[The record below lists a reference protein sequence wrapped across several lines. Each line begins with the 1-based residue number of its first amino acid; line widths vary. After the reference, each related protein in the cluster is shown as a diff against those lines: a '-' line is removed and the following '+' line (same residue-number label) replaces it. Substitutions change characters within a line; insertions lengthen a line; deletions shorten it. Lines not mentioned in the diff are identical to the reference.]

1 MTLHQPAPL
10 SALLTGLPV
19 VLTNWLRGIAAAPQV
34 FGSFPGLT
42 LLPAEL
48 PIERIKAESLVAEL
62 AARYAAAIEDRAAVP
77 ARLAALRSELKA
89 RGLAGLI
96 LPLTDEYQ
104 SEYLPM
110 RAQRLTWLTGF
121 TGSAGTTAVLLEKAG
136 VWSDGRYT
144 LQLAAQVD
152 GALFERLHITDS
164 PPTDWLK
171 ANLKKGERFAYDP
184 WLHTEAGVKRLQE
197 ACTAAGAELMA
208 VDDNPLDAVWGAD
221 QPPPPLGPVRVQ
233 EQALA
238 GLSAPEK
245 RRAIA
250 EAVKASGAD
259 AVVLTLPESIAWL
272 LNIRGSDV
280 PHTPLPLSMAVL
292 QAQDGSVDLY
302 IDGRK
307 LDAAVREHLG
317 DVRLHDA
324 GAFPSAL
331 TALGEARKSVQV
343 DPATAAVYVL
353 QRLEASG
360 AKLIRSED
368 PCLLPKA
375 CKTTA
380 ELDGTRAAHRRDGA
394 AVSKFLCWLDA
405 NATKGGGVDEIMAVE
420 KLQSFRR
427 LSNEL
432 RDLSFSTISG
442 AGPNGAI
449 VHYRVTPETNR
460 KLEPGNLYLVDSGGQ
475 YPDGTTDITRTIA
488 IGAPTPEMRDRY
500 TRVLKG
506 HIAIATAKF
515 PEGTSGQQLDS
526 LARKP
531 LWEVGLDFD
540 HGTGHGVGAYLSVH
554 EGPQRIAKAGSAVP
568 LKPGMIISNEP
579 GYYKTGG
586 YGIRIENLV
595 VVRVEIEKAENGKR
609 WFGFETITRAP
620 FDRRLID
627 LSLLTPAEVAWVDAY
642 HALVWQ
648 DIAEHVDDATR
659 GWLKQAT
666 APLGA

>member
-10 SALLTGLPV
+10 PAHLAGLPA
-19 VLTNWLRGIAAAPQV
+19 VLTDWLRGIAAAPPV
-34 FGSFPGLT
+34 FGGFPGLA
-42 LLPAEL
+42 LLPADL
-48 PIERIKAESLVAEL
+48 AIERVEADSLVAEL

-77 ARLAALRSELKA
+77 ARLAALRAELKK

-136 VWSDGRYT
+136 IWSDGRYT
-144 LQLAAQVD
+144 LQLDAQVD
-152 GALFERLHITDS
+152 GRLFERLHITDS

-197 ACTAAGAELMA
+197 ACAAAGAELVA
-208 VDDNPLDAVWGAD
+208 VDDNPLDSVWGAD

-233 EQALA
+233 DQTLT
-238 GLSAPEK
+238 GLSAADK
-245 RRAIA
+245 RRTIA
-250 EAVKASGAD
+250 EAVKANGAD

-292 QAQDGSVDLY
+292 HAPDGGVDLY
-302 IDGRK
+302 IDARK
-307 LDAAVREHLG
+307 LDGTVRKHLG
-317 DVRLHDA
+317 DVRLQDVA
-324 GAFPSAL
+324 DFPAAL
-331 TALGEARKSVQV
+331 AALGAQQKTVQA

-353 QRLEASG
+353 QRLEQAG

-405 NATKGGGVDEIMAVE
+405 NATTGDGIDEIMAVE
-420 KLQSFRR
+420 KLQGFRR

-475 YPDGTTDITRTIA
+475 YPDGTTDITRTVA
-488 IGAPTPEMRDRY
+488 IGEPTAEMRDRY

-515 PEGTSGQQLDS
+515 PEGTAGQQLDS
-526 LARKP
+526 LARRP

-554 EGPQRIAKAGSAVP
+554 EGPQRIAKAGSPVP

-595 VVRVEIEKAENGKR
+595 VVRVETEKAENGKR
-609 WFGFETITRAP
+609 WLGFETITRAP
-620 FDRRLID
+620 YDRRLIE
-627 LSLLTPAEVAWVDAY
+627 LALLTADEIAWVDAY

-648 DIAEHVDDATR
+648 DVADHVDDATR
-659 GWLKQAT
+659 AWLKRAT
-666 APLGA
+666 APLSA

>member
-10 SALLTGLPV
+10 PALLAGLPA
-19 VLTNWLRGIAAAPQV
+19 VLTDWLRGIAAAPKV
-34 FGSFPGLT
+34 FGGFPGLA
-42 LLPAEL
+42 LLPADL
-48 PIERIKAESLVAEL
+48 PLDRSKAESLVAEL

-77 ARLAALRSELKA
+77 ARLAALRAELA
-89 RGLAGLI
+89 RRGLSGLF

-121 TGSAGTTAVLLEKAG
+121 TGSAGSVAVLTGKAA

-144 LQLAAQVD
+144 LQLAQQVD
-152 GALFERLHITDS
+152 GRLFEHLHSTDN
-164 PPTDWLK
+164 PPPDWLK
-171 ANLKKGERFAYDP
+171 ANLKAGDRFAYDP
-184 WLHTEAGVKRLQE
+184 WLHTEAAVKRMKD
-197 ACTAAGAELMA
+197 ACAAAGAELVA
-208 VDDNPLDAVWGAD
+208 VEENPLDAVWGAD

-233 EQALA
+233 ELALA
-238 GLSAPEK
+238 GQSAAEK
-245 RRAIA
+245 RSTIA
-250 EAVKASGAD
+250 AAVKTAGAD

-280 PHTPLPLSMAVL
+280 PHTPLPLSMAIL
-292 QAQDGSVDLY
+292 HSDGAVDLY
-302 IDGRK
+302 IDARK
-307 LDAAVREHLG
+307 LDAAVRRHLG
-317 DVRLHDA
+317 DVRLHAPED
-324 GAFPSAL
+324 FPPAL
-331 TALGEARKSVQV
+331 TTLGTGHKTVQV
-343 DPATAAVYVL
+343 DPMTSGSYVL
-353 QRLEASG
+353 QRLEAAG
-360 AKLIRSED
+360 ATLVRAED

-375 CKTTA
+375 CKTSA

-394 AVSKFLCWLDA
+394 AVSKFLAWLDA
-405 NATKGGGVDEIMAVE
+405 HAAHGGVDEIAAAE

-460 KLEPGNLYLVDSGGQ
+460 MLEPGNLYLVDSGGQ

-488 IGAPTPEMRDRY
+488 VGEPSAEMRDRF

-506 HIAIATAKF
+506 HIALATAKF
-515 PEGTSGQQLDS
+515 PEGTSGQQLDA

-531 LWEVGLDFD
+531 LWEIGLDYD

-554 EGPQRIAKAGSAVP
+554 EGPQRIAKLGSPVA

-595 VVRVEIEKAENGKR
+595 AVRVESEKAENGKR
-609 WFGFETITRAP
+609 WLGFETITRAP

-627 LSLLTPAEVAWVDAY
+627 LPLLTAAEVAWVDAY
-642 HALVWQ
+642 HALVWH
-648 DIAEHVDDATR
+648 DIAELVDDATR
-659 GWLKQAT
+659 DWLKQAT

>member
-1 MTLHQPAPL
+1 MTLHQPPQL
-10 SALLTGLPV
+10 SGLPEPAAA
-19 VLTNWLRGIAAAPQV
+19 WLRGIAAAPKV
-34 FGSFPGLT
+34 FGDFPGLA
-42 LLPAEL
+42 LLPTDL
-48 PIERIKAESLVAEL
+48 PVDRTKAESLVAEL

-77 ARLAALRSELKA
+77 ARLAALRRELKA

-121 TGSAGTTAVLLEKAG
+121 TGSAGTTAVLADKAG

-152 GALFERLHITDS
+152 GALFERLHIIDS
-164 PPTDWLK
+164 PPTEWLK
-171 ANLKKGERFAYDP
+171 ANLKKGDRFAYDP
-184 WLHTEAGVKRLQE
+184 WLHIEAGVKRLQE
-197 ACTAAGAELMA
+197 ACTAAGAELVA
-208 VDDNPLDAVWGAD
+208 VEDNPLDAVWGTD
-221 QPPPPLGPVRVQ
+221 QPPPPLGLVRVQ
-233 EQALA
+233 DQKLA
-238 GLSAPEK
+238 GMSSLEK
-245 RRAIA
+245 RAAIA
-250 EAVKASGAD
+250 GAVKANTAD

-280 PHTPLPLSMAVL
+280 PHTPLPLSMAL
-292 QAQDGSVDLY
+292 LHSDGGVDLY

-307 LDAAVREHLG
+307 LDGAVRRHLG

-324 GAFPSAL
+324 AAFPAAL
-331 TALGEARKSVQV
+331 TALGEAHKSVQV

-353 QRLEASG
+353 QRLEKAG
-360 AKLIRSED
+360 AKLVRAED

-375 CKTTA
+375 CKTAA

-405 NATKGGGVDEIMAVE
+405 NATKGGGIDEMAAVE
-420 KLQSFRR
+420 KLQGFRR

-442 AGPNGAI
+442 AGSNGAI

-488 IGAPTPEMRDRY
+488 IGEPSAEMRDRY

-531 LWEVGLDFD
+531 LWEIGLDFD

-554 EGPQRIAKAGSAVP
+554 EGPQRIAKAGSPVP

-595 VVRVEIEKAENGKR
+595 VVRVEAETSESGKR
-609 WFGFETITRAP
+609 WLGFETITRAP
-620 FDRRLID
+620 FDRRLIE
-627 LSLLTPAEVAWVDAY
+627 LSLLTAAEVAWIDAY
-642 HALVWQ
+642 HALVWR
-648 DIAEHVDDATR
+648 DVAEHVDDATR

>member
-10 SALLTGLPV
+10 STLPADMPA
-19 VLTNWLRGIAAAPQV
+19 VLTDWLRGIAAAPKV
-34 FGSFPGLT
+34 FGGFPGLS
-42 LLPAEL
+42 LLPASL
-48 PIERIKAESLVAEL
+48 PVDRSRAESLVAEL

-77 ARLAALRSELKA
+77 VRVAALRTELKK

-121 TGSAGTTAVLLEKAG
+121 TGSAGTTAVLLEKAA

-144 LQLAAQVD
+144 LQLDAQVD
-152 GALFERLHITDS
+152 GTLFERLHITDS

-197 ACTAAGAELMA
+197 SCAAAGAELVA
-208 VDDNPLDAVWGAD
+208 VDDNPLDAVWAD

-233 EQALA
+233 DQALT
-238 GLSAPEK
+238 GRSAQDK
-245 RRAIA
+245 RGAIA
-250 EAVKASGAD
+250 EAVKANGAD

-292 QAQDGSVDLY
+292 HSDAGVDLY

-307 LDAAVREHLG
+307 LDDTARRHLG
-317 DVRLHDA
+317 DVRLLEA
-324 GAFPSAL
+324 AAFPAAL
-331 TALGEARKSVQV
+331 TELGQAGKSVQV
-343 DPATAAVYVL
+343 DANTAAVYVL
-353 QRLEASG
+353 QRLEVAG

-375 CKTTA
+375 CKTAA

-405 NATKGGGVDEIMAVE
+405 NAAKGGIDEIAAVE

-442 AGPNGAI
+442 AGSNGAI
-449 VHYRVTPETNR
+449 VHYRVTPETNK

-475 YPDGTTDITRTIA
+475 YPDGTTDITRTVA
-488 IGAPTPEMRDRY
+488 IGEPTAEMRDRY

-526 LARKP
+526 LARRP
-531 LWEVGLDFD
+531 LWEIGLDFD

-554 EGPQRIAKAGSAVP
+554 EGPQRIAKAGSPVP

-595 VVRVEIEKAENGKR
+595 VVRVETEKAENGKR

-620 FDRRLID
+620 YDRRLID
-627 LSLLTPAEVAWVDAY
+627 LSLLTAAEIAWVDAY

-648 DIAEHVDDATR
+648 DVADHVDDATR
-659 GWLKQAT
+659 AWLKQAT
-666 APLGA
+666 APLKN

>member
-1 MTLHQPAPL
+1 MTLHQPPQL
-10 SALLTGLPV
+10 SGLPDSAAA
-19 VLTNWLRGIAAAPQV
+19 WLRGIAAAPKV
-34 FGSFPGLT
+34 FGDFPGLA
-42 LLPAEL
+42 LLPADL
-48 PIERIKAESLVAEL
+48 PLDRAKAESLVAEL

-77 ARLAALRSELKA
+77 ARLAALRTELKT
-89 RGLAGLI
+89 RGLTGLI

-121 TGSAGTTAVLLEKAG
+121 TGSAGTTAVLLDKAG

-144 LQLAAQVD
+144 LQLDAQVD

-184 WLHTEAGVKRLQE
+184 WLHTEAAVKRLAE
-197 ACTAAGAELMA
+197 ACTAAGAELVA
-208 VDDNPLDAVWGAD
+208 VDDNPLDAVWAD
-221 QPPPPLGPVRVQ
+221 QPPPPLGPVRMQ
-233 EQALA
+233 ELALA
-238 GLSAPEK
+238 GLSAQKK
-245 RRAIA
+245 RTTIA
-250 EAVKASGAD
+250 EAVKANGAD

-280 PHTPLPLSMAVL
+280 PHTPLPLSMAIL
-292 QAQDGSVDLY
+292 HSDGGVDLY
-302 IDGRK
+302 IDSRK
-307 LDAAVREHLG
+307 LDETVRKHLG

-324 GAFPSAL
+324 SAFPEAL
-331 TALGEARKSVQV
+331 SKLGQAGKIVQV
-343 DPATAAVYVL
+343 DPATAAVCVL
-353 QRLEASG
+353 QRLEQAG
-360 AKLIRSED
+360 ARLIRSED

-394 AVSKFLCWLDA
+394 AVSKFLAWLDA
-405 NATKGGGVDEIMAVE
+405 NAAKGGIDEIAAVE
-420 KLQSFRR
+420 KLQGFRR

-488 IGAPTPEMRDRY
+488 IGEPTPEMRDRY

-531 LWEVGLDFD
+531 LWDIGLDFD

-554 EGPQRIAKAGSAVP
+554 EGPQRIAKAGSPVP

-579 GYYKTGG
+579 GYYKTGS

-595 VVRVEIEKAENGKR
+595 VVRVETEKAENGKR
-609 WFGFETITRAP
+609 WLGFETVTRVP
-620 FDRRLID
+620 YDRRLIE
-627 LSLLTPAEVAWVDAY
+627 LSLLTAEEIAWVDAY
-642 HALVWQ
+642 HAQVWQ
-648 DIAEHVDDATR
+648 DVSDHVDETTR
-659 GWLKQAT
+659 AWLKQAI
-666 APLGA
+666 APLKA

>member
-1 MTLHQPAPL
+1 MTLHQPPQL
-10 SALLTGLPV
+10 SGLPESAAA
-19 VLTNWLRGIAAAPQV
+19 WLRGIAAAPPV
-34 FGSFPGLT
+34 FGAFPGLA
-42 LLPAEL
+42 LLPADL
-48 PIERIKAESLVAEL
+48 PLDRMKAESLVAEL

-77 ARLAALRSELKA
+77 ARLAALRTELKK
-89 RGLAGLI
+89 RGLAGLV

-121 TGSAGTTAVLLEKAG
+121 SGSAGTTAVLADKAG

-152 GALFERLHITDS
+152 GALFDRLHITDS
-164 PPTDWLK
+164 PPADWLK
-171 ANLKKGERFAYDP
+171 ANLKSGDRFAYDP
-184 WLHTEAGVKRLQE
+184 WLHTEAAVKRLAE
-197 ACTAAGAELMA
+197 ACAAAGAELVA
-208 VDDNPLDAVWGAD
+208 VEDNPLDAVWAD

-233 EQALA
+233 DEALT
-238 GLSAPEK
+238 GRSSQQK
-245 RRAIA
+245 RATVA
-250 EAVKASGAD
+250 EALKANGAD

-292 QAQDGSVDLY
+292 HRDGGVDLY

-307 LDAAVREHLG
+307 LDAAVRKHLG

-324 GAFPSAL
+324 GAFPAAL
-331 TALGEARKSVQV
+331 AALGEARRTVQV
-343 DPATAAVYVL
+343 DANTAAVYVL
-353 QRLEASG
+353 QRLETAG
-360 AKLIRSED
+360 AKLVRAED

-375 CKTTA
+375 CKTAA
-380 ELDGTRAAHRRDGA
+380 ELDGTRAAHRRDGV
-394 AVSKFLCWLDA
+394 AVSKFLAWLDGHA
-405 NATKGGGVDEIMAVE
+405 AKGGIDELAAAD

-442 AGPNGAI
+442 AGSNGAI
-449 VHYRVTPETNR
+449 VHYRATPETNR

-488 IGAPTPEMRDRY
+488 IGEPSAEMRDRY

-506 HIAIATAKF
+506 HIALATAKF
-515 PEGTSGQQLDS
+515 PEGTAGQQLDS
-526 LARKP
+526 LARRP
-531 LWEVGLDFD
+531 LWEIGLDFD

-595 VVRVEIEKAENGKR
+595 VVRVETEKAENGKR

-627 LSLLTPAEVAWVDAY
+627 LSLLTAEEVAWVDAY

-648 DIAEHVDDATR
+648 DVADHLDEATR

-666 APLGA
+666 APLYA

>member
-10 SALLTGLPV
+10 SALLAGLPA
-19 VLTNWLRGIAAAPQV
+19 VLTDWLRGIAAAPRV
-34 FGSFPGLT
+34 FGSYPGLA
-42 LLPAEL
+42 LLPADL
-48 PIERIKAESLVAEL
+48 PVDRSRAESLVAEL

-77 ARLAALRSELKA
+77 PRLAALRAELA
-89 RGLAGLI
+89 RRNLSGLY

-110 RAQRLTWLTGF
+110 RAQRLSWLTGF
-121 TGSAGTTAVLLEKAG
+121 TGSAGSVAVLADKAA

-144 LQLAAQVD
+144 LQLAQQVD
-152 GALFERLHITDS
+152 GRLFEHLHSTDN

-171 ANLKKGERFAYDP
+171 ANLKKGDRFAYDP
-184 WLHTEAGVKRLQE
+184 WLHAEGMVKRLQE
-197 ACTAAGAELMA
+197 ACTAAGAELVA
-208 VDDNPLDAVWGAD
+208 VDSNPIDAVWTD

-233 EQALA
+233 DLTLA
-238 GLSAPEK
+238 GQSSADK
-245 RRAIA
+245 RAAIA
-250 EAVKASGAD
+250 AAAKTAGAD

-280 PHTPLPLSMAVL
+280 PHTPLPLSMAL
-292 QAQDGSVDLY
+292 LHADGAVDLY
-302 IDGRK
+302 IDDRK
-307 LDAAVREHLG
+307 LDAAVRQHLG
-317 DVRLHDA
+317 DVRLHAADA
-324 GAFPSAL
+324 FTAAL
-331 TALGEARKSVQV
+331 TALGAAHKSVQV
-343 DPATAAVYVL
+343 DPATAAAYVL
-353 QRLEASG
+353 QRLEQAG
-360 AKLIRSED
+360 ARLVRAED

-375 CKTTA
+375 CKTAA

-394 AVSKFLCWLDA
+394 AVSKFLAWLDTQA
-405 NATKGGGVDEIMAVE
+405 ARGGVDEMAAAQ
-420 KLQSFRR
+420 KLQDFRR

-432 RDLSFSTISG
+432 RDLSFTTISG

-460 KLEPGNLYLVDSGGQ
+460 LLEPGNLFLVDSGGQ

-488 IGAPTPEMRDRY
+488 IGEPTAEMRDRY

-506 HIAIATAKF
+506 HIALATAKF
-515 PEGTSGQQLDS
+515 PEGTSGQQLDA

-531 LWEVGLDFD
+531 LWEIGLDYD

-554 EGPQRIAKAGSAVP
+554 EGPQRIAKMGSPVA

-579 GYYKTGG
+579 GYYKTGA

-595 VVRVEIEKAENGKR
+595 TVRVETDKAENGKR
-609 WFGFETITRAP
+609 WLGFETITRAP

-627 LSLLTPAEVAWVDAY
+627 LTLLTAAEVAWVDAY
-642 HALVWQ
+642 HALVWH
-648 DIAEHVDDATR
+648 DIADLLDDAAR
-659 GWLKQAT
+659 DWLKQAT

>member
-1 MTLHQPAPL
+1 M
-10 SALLTGLPV
+10 
-19 VLTNWLRGIAAAPQV
+19 
-34 FGSFPGLT
+34 FGAFPGLA
-42 LLPAEL
+42 LLPAD
-48 PIERIKAESLVAEL
+48 PAIDRAKAESLVAEL
-62 AARYAAAIEDRAAVP
+62 AARYAAAIEDRTAVP
-77 ARLAALRSELKA
+77 ARLTALRTELKQ

-121 TGSAGTTAVLLEKAG
+121 TGSAGTTAVLLDKAA

-144 LQLAAQVD
+144 LQLDAQVD

-164 PPTDWLK
+164 PPPDWLT

-184 WLHTEAGVKRLQE
+184 WLHTEAAVKRLQE
-197 ACTAAGAELMA
+197 ACTAAGAELVA
-208 VDDNPLDAVWGAD
+208 VDDNPLDAIWTD

-233 EQALA
+233 DQALT
-238 GLSAPEK
+238 GLSAQEK
-245 RRAIA
+245 RRTIA
-250 EAVKASGAD
+250 EAVKTSGGD

-292 QAQDGSVDLY
+292 QVQDGSVDLY

-307 LDAAVREHLG
+307 LDTAVRTHLG
-317 DVRLHDA
+317 DVRLHEA
-324 GAFPSAL
+324 AAFPEAL
-331 TALGEARKSVQV
+331 SKLGQAGKSVQV
-343 DPATAAVYVL
+343 DPNTAAVYVL
-353 QRLEASG
+353 QRLEQAG
-360 AKLIRSED
+360 AKLIRRDD

-405 NATKGGGVDEIMAVE
+405 NATTGDGIDEIMAVE
-420 KLQSFRR
+420 KLQGFRR

-488 IGAPTPEMRDRY
+488 IGKPTAEMRDRY

-506 HIAIATAKF
+506 HIAIATVKF

-554 EGPQRIAKAGSAVP
+554 EGPQRIAKAGSPVP

-579 GYYKTGG
+579 GYYKTGA

-595 VVRVEIEKAENGKR
+595 VVRVETEKAENGKR
-609 WFGFETITRAP
+609 WLGFETITRAP
-620 FDRRLID
+620 YDRRLVD
-627 LSLLTPAEVAWVDAY
+627 LSLLTAEEIAWVDAY

-648 DIAEHVDDATR
+648 DVVDHVDDTTR
-659 GWLKQAT
+659 AWLRQAT
-666 APLGA
+666 APLNA

>member
-1 MTLHQPAPL
+1 MTLHQPPQL
-10 SALLTGLPV
+10 SGLPEAAAA
-19 VLTNWLRGIAAAPQV
+19 WLRGIAAAPKV
-34 FGSFPGLT
+34 FGDFPGLV
-42 LLPAEL
+42 LLPADL
-48 PIERIKAESLVAEL
+48 PVDRTKAGSLVAEL
-62 AARYAAAIEDRAAVP
+62 AARYAAAIEDRAGVP
-77 ARLAALRSELKA
+77 ARLAALRAELKK

-121 TGSAGTTAVLLEKAG
+121 TGSAGTTAVLLDKAG

-144 LQLAAQVD
+144 LQLDAQVD
-152 GALFERLHITDS
+152 GTLFERLHITDS

-171 ANLKKGERFAYDP
+171 ANLKQGERFAYDP
-184 WLHTEAGVKRLQE
+184 WLHTEGAVKRLAE
-197 ACTAAGAELMA
+197 ACAAAGAELVA
-208 VDDNPLDAVWGAD
+208 VDDNPLDAVWAD

-233 EQALA
+233 ELALT
-238 GLSAPEK
+238 GQSSVEK
-245 RRAIA
+245 RAAIA
-250 EAVKASGAD
+250 GIVKGNGANAVA
-259 AVVLTLPESIAWL
+259 LTLPESIAWL

-292 QAQDGSVDLY
+292 HSDGGVDLY

-307 LDAAVREHLG
+307 LDDTVRKHLG
-317 DVRLHDA
+317 DVRLQEA
-324 GAFPSAL
+324 AAFPEAL
-331 TALGEARKSVQV
+331 SKLGQAGKTVQV
-343 DPATAAVYVL
+343 DPNTAAVYVL
-353 QRLEASG
+353 QRLEAAG

-375 CKTTA
+375 CKTSA

-394 AVSKFLCWLDA
+394 AVTKFLCWLDA
-405 NATKGGGVDEIMAVE
+405 NATKGDGIDEIMAVE
-420 KLQSFRR
+420 KLQGFRR

-449 VHYRVTPETNR
+449 VHYRVTPETNK
-460 KLEPGNLYLVDSGGQ
+460 KLEHGNLYLVDSGGQ

-488 IGAPTPEMRDRY
+488 IGEPTAEMRDRY

-515 PEGTSGQQLDS
+515 PEGTAGQQLDS

-531 LWEVGLDFD
+531 LWDIGLDFD

-554 EGPQRIAKAGSAVP
+554 EGPQRIAKAGSPVP

-579 GYYKTGG
+579 GYYKTGD

-595 VVRVEIEKAENGKR
+595 VVRVVTEKAENGKR

-620 FDRRLID
+620 YDRRLIE
-627 LSLLTPAEVAWVDAY
+627 LSLLTAEEVGWVDAY

-648 DIAEHVDDATR
+648 DVAEHVDDATR
-659 GWLKQAT
+659 DWLKQAT

>member
-1 MTLHQPAPL
+1 MTLHQPPQL
-10 SALLTGLPV
+10 SGLPESAAA
-19 VLTNWLRGIAAAPQV
+19 WLRGIAAAPKV
-34 FGSFPGLT
+34 FGDFPGLA
-42 LLPAEL
+42 LLPADL
-48 PIERIKAESLVAEL
+48 PVDRAKAESLVAEL

-77 ARLAALRSELKA
+77 ARLAALRTELKK

-121 TGSAGTTAVLLEKAG
+121 TGSAGTTAVLLDKAG

-144 LQLAAQVD
+144 LQLDAQVD

-171 ANLKKGERFAYDP
+171 ANLKQGERFAYDP

-197 ACTAAGAELMA
+197 ACIAAGAELVA
-208 VDDNPLDAVWGAD
+208 VDDNPLDTVWAD

-233 EQALA
+233 DQSLA
-238 GLSAPEK
+238 GLSAQKK
-245 RRAIA
+245 RATIA
-250 EAVKASGAD
+250 EAVKANGAD

-292 QAQDGSVDLY
+292 HSDASVDLY
-302 IDGRK
+302 IDSRK
-307 LDAAVREHLG
+307 LDATVRKHLG
-317 DVRLHDA
+317 DVRRHDVST
-324 GAFPSAL
+324 FPSAL

-353 QRLEASG
+353 QRLETAG
-360 AKLIRSED
+360 AKLVRSED

-405 NATKGGGVDEIMAVE
+405 NATKGGGIDEIAAVE
-420 KLQSFRR
+420 KLESFRR

-442 AGPNGAI
+442 AGSNGAI
-449 VHYRVTPETNR
+449 VHYRVTPDTNK
-460 KLEPGNLYLVDSGGQ
+460 KLEPGTLYLVDSGGQ
-475 YPDGTTDITRTIA
+475 YPDGTTDITRTVA
-488 IGAPTPEMRDRY
+488 IGEPTAEMRDRY
-500 TRVLKG
+500 TR
-506 HIAIATAKF
+506 
-515 PEGTSGQQLDS
+515 
-526 LARKP
+526 
-531 LWEVGLDFD
+531 
-540 HGTGHGVGAYLSVH
+540 
-554 EGPQRIAKAGSAVP
+554 
-568 LKPGMIISNEP
+568 
-579 GYYKTGG
+579 
-586 YGIRIENLV
+586 
-595 VVRVEIEKAENGKR
+595 
-609 WFGFETITRAP
+609 
-620 FDRRLID
+620 
-627 LSLLTPAEVAWVDAY
+627 
-642 HALVWQ
+642 
-648 DIAEHVDDATR
+648 
-659 GWLKQAT
+659 
-666 APLGA
+666 

>member
-10 SALLTGLPV
+10 STLPADLPAALTD
-19 VLTNWLRGIAAAPQV
+19 WLRGIAAAPKV
-34 FGSFPGLT
+34 FGGFPGLSR
-42 LLPAEL
+42 LPASL
-48 PIERIKAESLVAEL
+48 PVDRSKAESLVAEL

-77 ARLAALRSELKA
+77 ARLAALRTELKQ

-144 LQLAAQVD
+144 LQLDAQVD
-152 GALFERLHITDS
+152 GTLFERLHITDS
-164 PPTDWLK
+164 PPADWLK

-197 ACTAAGAELMA
+197 ACTAAGAELVA
-208 VDDNPLDAVWGAD
+208 VDDNPLDAVWTD

-233 EQALA
+233 DQALT
-238 GLSAPEK
+238 GRSAQDK
-245 RRAIA
+245 RSAIA
-250 EAVKASGAD
+250 EAVKANGAD

-292 QAQDGSVDLY
+292 HGDAGVDLY

-307 LDAAVREHLG
+307 LDDAVRQHLG
-317 DVRLHDA
+317 DVRLKDA
-324 GAFPSAL
+324 AAFPAAL
-331 TALGEARKSVQV
+331 TELGQAGKSVQV
-343 DPATAAVYVL
+343 DANTAAVYVL
-353 QRLEASG
+353 QRLEAAG

-375 CKTTA
+375 CKTAA

-405 NATKGGGVDEIMAVE
+405 NAAKGGIDEIAAVE
-420 KLQSFRR
+420 KLQGFRR

-442 AGPNGAI
+442 AGSNGAI
-449 VHYRVTPETNR
+449 VHYRVTPETNK

-475 YPDGTTDITRTIA
+475 YPDGTTDITRTVA
-488 IGAPTPEMRDRY
+488 IGEPTAEMRDRY

-554 EGPQRIAKAGSAVP
+554 EGPQRIAKAGSPVP

-579 GYYKTGG
+579 GYYKTGA

-595 VVRVEIEKAENGKR
+595 VVRVETEKAENGKR

-620 FDRRLID
+620 YDRRLID
-627 LSLLTPAEVAWVDAY
+627 LSLLTAAEIAWIDAY

-648 DIAEHVDDATR
+648 DVAEHVDDATR
-659 GWLKQAT
+659 AWLKQAT
-666 APLGA
+666 APLKN

>member
-1 MTLHQPAPL
+1 MTLHQPAPVSTPL
-10 SALLTGLPV
+10 ADLPP
-19 VLTNWLRGIAAAPQV
+19 VLTDWLRGIAAAPKV
-34 FGSFPGLT
+34 FGGFPGLS
-42 LLPAEL
+42 LLPASL
-48 PIERIKAESLVAEL
+48 PVDRSKAESLVAEL

-77 ARLAALRSELKA
+77 ARLAALRAELKQ
-89 RGLAGLI
+89 RGLVGLI

-144 LQLAAQVD
+144 LQLDAQVD
-152 GALFERLHITDS
+152 GTLFERLHITDS

-171 ANLKKGERFAYDP
+171 VNLKKGERFAYDP

-197 ACTAAGAELMA
+197 ACAAAGAELVA
-208 VDDNPLDAVWGAD
+208 VDDNPLDAVWAN

-233 EQALA
+233 DQALA
-238 GLSAPEK
+238 GRSAQDK
-245 RRAIA
+245 RSAIA
-250 EAVKASGAD
+250 EAVKANGAD

-292 QAQDGSVDLY
+292 HGDAGVDLY

-307 LDAAVREHLG
+307 LDDAVRRHLG
-317 DVRLHDA
+317 DVRLRDA
-324 GAFPSAL
+324 AAFPAAL
-331 TALGEARKSVQV
+331 TELGQAGKSVQV
-343 DPATAAVYVL
+343 DANTAAVYVL
-353 QRLEASG
+353 QRLEAAG

-375 CKTTA
+375 CKTSA

-405 NATKGGGVDEIMAVE
+405 NAAKGGIDEIAAVE

-442 AGPNGAI
+442 AGSNGAI
-449 VHYRVTPETNR
+449 VHYRVTPETNK

-475 YPDGTTDITRTIA
+475 YPDGTTDITRTVA
-488 IGAPTPEMRDRY
+488 IGEPTAEMRDRY

-526 LARKP
+526 LARRP
-531 LWEVGLDFD
+531 LWEIGLDFD

-554 EGPQRIAKAGSAVP
+554 EGPQRIAKAGSPVP

-579 GYYKTGG
+579 GYYKTGA

-595 VVRVEIEKAENGKR
+595 VVRVETEKAENGKR

-620 FDRRLID
+620 YDRRLID
-627 LSLLTPAEVAWVDAY
+627 LSLLTPEEIAWVDAY

-648 DIAEHVDDATR
+648 DVADHVDDATR
-659 GWLKQAT
+659 VWLKQAT
-666 APLGA
+666 APLSV

>member
-1 MTLHQPAPL
+1 M
-10 SALLTGLPV
+10 
-19 VLTNWLRGIAAAPQV
+19 
-34 FGSFPGLT
+34 FGAFPGLA
-42 LLPAEL
+42 LLPAD
-48 PIERIKAESLVAEL
+48 PAIDRAKAESLVAEL
-62 AARYAAAIEDRAAVP
+62 AARYAAAIEDRTAVP
-77 ARLAALRSELKA
+77 ARLTALRTELKQ

-121 TGSAGTTAVLLEKAG
+121 TGSAGTTAVLLDKAA

-144 LQLAAQVD
+144 LQLDAQVD

-164 PPTDWLK
+164 PPPDWLK

-197 ACTAAGAELMA
+197 ACAAAGAELVA
-208 VDDNPLDAVWGAD
+208 IGDNPLDAIWTD

-233 EQALA
+233 DQALT
-238 GLSAPEK
+238 GLSAQEK
-245 RRAIA
+245 RRTIA
-250 EAVKASGAD
+250 EAVKTNAGD

-292 QAQDGSVDLY
+292 HAQDGSVDLY

-307 LDAAVREHLG
+307 LDTAVRTHLG
-317 DVRLHDA
+317 DVRLHEA
-324 GAFPSAL
+324 AAFPEAL
-331 TALGEARKSVQV
+331 SKLGQAGKSVQV
-343 DPATAAVYVL
+343 DPNTAAVYVL
-353 QRLEASG
+353 QRLEQAG
-360 AKLIRSED
+360 AKLIRRDD

-405 NATKGGGVDEIMAVE
+405 NATKGGGVDEIMAAE

-442 AGPNGAI
+442 AGSNGAI

-488 IGAPTPEMRDRY
+488 IGEPTAEMRDRY

-515 PEGTSGQQLDS
+515 PEGTSGQQLDP
-526 LARKP
+526 LARRP

-554 EGPQRIAKAGSAVP
+554 EGPQRIAKAGSPVP

-579 GYYKTGG
+579 GYYKTGA

-595 VVRVEIEKAENGKR
+595 VVRVETEKAENGKR
-609 WFGFETITRAP
+609 WLGFETITRAP
-620 FDRRLID
+620 YDRRLVD
-627 LSLLTPAEVAWVDAY
+627 LSLLTAEEIAWVDAY

-648 DIAEHVDDATR
+648 DVVDHVDDTTR
-659 GWLKQAT
+659 AWLRQAT
-666 APLGA
+666 APLNA

>member
-1 MTLHQPAPL
+1 MTLHQPPQL
-10 SALLTGLPV
+10 SGLPEPAAA
-19 VLTNWLRGIAAAPQV
+19 WLRGIAAAPKV
-34 FGSFPGLT
+34 FGGFPGLV
-42 LLPAEL
+42 LLPTDL
-48 PIERIKAESLVAEL
+48 PVDRTKAGSLVAEL

-77 ARLAALRSELKA
+77 ARLAALRAELKK

-121 TGSAGTTAVLLEKAG
+121 TGSAGTTAVLLDKAG

-144 LQLAAQVD
+144 LQLDAQVD
-152 GALFERLHITDS
+152 GTLFERLHITDS

-171 ANLKKGERFAYDP
+171 ANLKQGERFAYDP
-184 WLHTEAGVKRLQE
+184 WLHTEAAVKRLAD
-197 ACTAAGAELMA
+197 ACAAAGVELVA
-208 VDDNPLDAVWGAD
+208 VDDNPLDAVWSD

-233 EQALA
+233 ELALT
-238 GLSAPEK
+238 GQSSVEK
-245 RRAIA
+245 RAAIA
-250 EAVKASGAD
+250 GIVKGNGANAVA
-259 AVVLTLPESIAWL
+259 LTLPESIAWL

-292 QAQDGSVDLY
+292 HSDGGVDLY

-307 LDAAVREHLG
+307 LDDTVRKHLG
-317 DVRLHDA
+317 DVRLQEA
-324 GAFPSAL
+324 AAFPEAL
-331 TALGEARKSVQV
+331 SKLGQAGKTVQV
-343 DPATAAVYVL
+343 DPNTAAVYVL
-353 QRLEASG
+353 QRLEAAG

-405 NATKGGGVDEIMAVE
+405 NATKGDGIDEIMAVE
-420 KLQSFRR
+420 KLQGFRR

-442 AGPNGAI
+442 AGSNGAI

-460 KLEPGNLYLVDSGGQ
+460 KLEAGNLYLVDSGGQ

-488 IGAPTPEMRDRY
+488 IGEPTPEMRDRY

-515 PEGTSGQQLDS
+515 PEGTAGQQLDS

-531 LWEVGLDFD
+531 LWDIGLDFD

-554 EGPQRIAKAGSAVP
+554 EGPQRIAKAGSPVP

-595 VVRVEIEKAENGKR
+595 VVRVETEKAENGKR

-620 FDRRLID
+620 YDRRLIE
-627 LSLLTPAEVAWVDAY
+627 LSLLTAEEVAWVDAY

-648 DIAEHVDDATR
+648 DVAEHVDDATR
-659 GWLKQAT
+659 DWLKKAT

>member
-1 MTLHQPAPL
+1 MTLQQPAPL
-10 SALLTGLPV
+10 PALLAGLPA
-19 VLTNWLRGIAAAPQV
+19 VLTNWLHGIAAAPAV
-34 FGSFPGLT
+34 FGTFPGLA

-48 PIERIKAESLVAEL
+48 AIERAKAERLVAEL

-77 ARLAALRSELKA
+77 ARLAALRAELKK

-121 TGSAGTTAVLLEKAG
+121 TGSAGTTAVLLDKAA

-144 LQLAAQVD
+144 LQLDAQVD
-152 GALFERLHITDS
+152 GRLFERLHTIDS

-171 ANLKKGERFAYDP
+171 ASLKKGDRFAYDP

-197 ACTAAGAELMA
+197 ACLAAGAELVA
-208 VDDNPLDAVWGAD
+208 VDDNPLDSVWGAD

-233 EQALA
+233 EQTLT
-238 GLSAPEK
+238 GRSAQDK
-245 RRAIA
+245 RRTIA
-250 EAVKASGAD
+250 DAVKANGAD

-280 PHTPLPLSMAVL
+280 PHTPLPLSMTIL
-292 QAQDGSVDLY
+292 HRDGGVDLY

-307 LDAAVREHLG
+307 LDETVRKHLG

-324 GAFPSAL
+324 SAFPEAL
-331 TALGEARKSVQV
+331 SKLGETRKTVQV
-343 DPATAAVYVL
+343 DPNTAAVYVL
-353 QRLEASG
+353 HRLEKFG
-360 AKLIRSED
+360 ARLIRSED

-375 CKTTA
+375 CKTAA

-405 NATKGGGVDEIMAVE
+405 NATTGAGIDEIIAVE

-442 AGPNGAI
+442 AGSNGAI

-475 YPDGTTDITRTIA
+475 YPDGTTDITRTVA
-488 IGAPTPEMRDRY
+488 IGEPTAEMRDRY

-515 PEGTSGQQLDS
+515 PEGTSGQQLDP

-531 LWEVGLDFD
+531 LWDVGLDFD

-554 EGPQRIAKAGSAVP
+554 EGPQRIAKAGSPVP

-579 GYYKTGG
+579 GYYKTGA

-595 VVRVEIEKAENGKR
+595 VVRVETEKAENGKR
-609 WFGFETITRAP
+609 WLGFETITRAP
-620 FDRRLID
+620 YDRRLID
-627 LSLLTPAEVAWVDAY
+627 LALLTAEEIAWVEAY

-648 DIAEHVDDATR
+648 DVAEHVDDATR
-659 GWLKQAT
+659 AWLKQAT
-666 APLGA
+666 APLKS

>member
-1 MTLHQPAPL
+1 MTLHQPPQL
-10 SALLTGLPV
+10 SGLPEPAAA
-19 VLTNWLRGIAAAPQV
+19 WLRGVAAAPKV
-34 FGSFPGLT
+34 FGDFPGLD
-42 LLPAEL
+42 LLPADL
-48 PIERIKAESLVAEL
+48 PVDRAKAESLVAEL
-62 AARYAAAIEDRAAVP
+62 AARYATAIEDRAAVP
-77 ARLAALRSELKA
+77 GRLAALRTELKK

-121 TGSAGTTAVLLEKAG
+121 TGSAGTTAVLLDKAG

-144 LQLAAQVD
+144 LQLDAQVD
-152 GALFERLHITDS
+152 GTLFERLHITDS

-171 ANLKKGERFAYDP
+171 ANLKKRERFAYDP
-184 WLHTEAGVKRLQE
+184 WLHTEAGVKRLTE
-197 ACTAAGAELMA
+197 ACAAAGAELVA
-208 VDDNPLDAVWGAD
+208 VEDNPLDAVWTD

-233 EQALA
+233 ELALA
-238 GLSAPEK
+238 GQSSIEK
-245 RRAIA
+245 RTAIA
-250 EAVKASGAD
+250 GIVKGNGAHAVA
-259 AVVLTLPESIAWL
+259 LTLPESIAWL

-292 QAQDGSVDLY
+292 HSDGGVDLY

-307 LDAAVREHLG
+307 LDDAVRRHLG
-317 DVRLHDA
+317 DVRLHEA
-324 GAFPSAL
+324 AAFPEAL
-331 TALGEARKSVQV
+331 AKLGQAGKSVQI
-343 DPATAAVYVL
+343 DPGTAAVYVL
-353 QRLEASG
+353 QRLEQAG

-405 NATKGGGVDEIMAVE
+405 NAAKGGVDEIAAVE
-420 KLQSFRR
+420 KLQGFRR

-449 VHYRVTPETNR
+449 VHYRVTPETNK

-475 YPDGTTDITRTIA
+475 YPDGTTDITRTVA
-488 IGAPTPEMRDRY
+488 IGEPTVEMRDRY

-531 LWEVGLDFD
+531 LWEIGLDFD

-554 EGPQRIAKAGSAVP
+554 EGPQRIAKAGSPVP

-595 VVRVEIEKAENGKR
+595 VVRVETEKAENGKR
-609 WFGFETITRAP
+609 WLGFETITRAP
-620 FDRRLID
+620 YDRRLIE
-627 LSLLTPAEVAWVDAY
+627 LTLLTEEEIAWVDAY

-648 DIAEHVDDATR
+648 DVADHVDDTTR
-659 GWLKQAT
+659 AWLKQAT
-666 APLGA
+666 APLKA

>member
-10 SALLTGLPV
+10 SALLAGLPA
-19 VLTNWLRGIAAAPQV
+19 VLTDWLRGIAAAPRV
-34 FGSFPGLT
+34 FGGFPGLA

-48 PIERIKAESLVAEL
+48 PVERAKAESLVAEL
-62 AARYAAAIEDRAAVP
+62 AARYAAAIEDRSAVRD
-77 ARLAALRSELKA
+77 RLSALRQELKN
-89 RGLAGLI
+89 RGLAGLY

-121 TGSAGTTAVLLEKAG
+121 TGSAGATVVLADKAA

-144 LQLAAQVD
+144 LQLAHQVD
-152 GALFERLHITDS
+152 GALFERLHITDA

-171 ANLKKGERFAYDP
+171 TNLKPGDRFAYDP
-184 WLHTEAGVKRLQE
+184 WLHTEGMVKRLQD
-197 ACTAAGAELMA
+197 ACAAAGAELVA
-208 VDDNPLDAVWGAD
+208 VEDNPLDAVWGAD

-233 EQALA
+233 DLALA
-238 GLSAPEK
+238 GRTAADK
-245 RRAIA
+245 RTTVAA
-250 EAVKASGAD
+250 ALKTAGTD

-280 PHTPLPLSMAVL
+280 PHTPLPLSMAIVY
-292 QAQDGSVDLY
+292 ADGAVDLY
-302 IDGRK
+302 IDDLK
-307 LDAAVREHLG
+307 LDAAVRKHLG
-317 DVRLHDA
+317 DVRLHA
-324 GAFPSAL
+324 PGAFSPAL
-331 TALGEARKSVQV
+331 AALGQAGKTVQA
-343 DPATAAVYVL
+343 DPNTAAAAVL
-353 QRLEASG
+353 QRLEQAG

-375 CKTTA
+375 CKTEA

-394 AVSKFLCWLDA
+394 AVSKFLAWLEA
-405 NATKGGGVDEIMAVE
+405 QAGRGGIDEMAAAE

-442 AGPNGAI
+442 AGANGAI
-449 VHYRVTPETNR
+449 VHYRVTPETN
-460 KLEPGNLYLVDSGGQ
+460 KPLEPGNLYLVDSGGQ
-475 YPDGTTDITRTIA
+475 YPDGTTDITRTVA
-488 IGAPTPEMRDRY
+488 IGEPTAEMRDRY

-506 HIAIATAKF
+506 HIALGTAKF
-515 PEGTSGQQLDS
+515 PEGTSGQQLDA

-531 LWEVGLDFD
+531 LWEIGLDYD

-554 EGPQRIAKAGSAVP
+554 EGPQRIAKLGSPVA

-579 GYYKTGG
+579 GYYKTGA
-586 YGIRIENLV
+586 YGIRIENLI
-595 VVRVEIEKAENGKR
+595 VVRVEAETTESGKR

-627 LSLLTPAEVAWVDAY
+627 LTLLTPAEVAWVDAY

-648 DIAEHVDDATR
+648 EIADLVDEATR
-659 GWLKQAT
+659 DWLKQAT
-666 APLGA
+666 APLGT